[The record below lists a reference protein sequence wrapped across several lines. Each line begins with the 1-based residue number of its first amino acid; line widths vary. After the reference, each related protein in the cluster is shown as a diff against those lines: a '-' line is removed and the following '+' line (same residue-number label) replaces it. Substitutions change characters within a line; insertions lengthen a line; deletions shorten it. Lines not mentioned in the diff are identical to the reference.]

1 MTLGWRAV
9 ALVLVGLAPVLQ
21 WPSMS
26 TVRWW
31 LLLCVVVI
39 GLDLLLAPS
48 PKKLAVARSGNE
60 QVRLGE
66 SSRTTLTVTNP
77 TGRTMRGRLR
87 DAWVPSAGAS
97 GERHTLDV
105 PGGERRRYVT
115 DLLPTRRGDR
125 PADRVTLRVWGPL
138 GVAARQQSRVVPGS
152 VRALPPFH
160 SRRHLPSRLAQLR
173 QLDGRSAVRTRGQ
186 GTEFDSLRDYV
197 EGDDVRSIDW
207 RATARRQ
214 HVVVRTWQPER
225 DRRVILVLDT
235 SRTSA
240 ARIDD
245 QPRLDA
251 AMDASLLLAAL
262 ASRAGDRIDLIA
274 GDRRVRGRV
283 TPNTDRRA
291 LLHQLVTAMAPIE
304 PVLVE
309 ADWTM
314 LAGKVTGLTRRR
326 ALVVLLTALEPAAIE
341 EGLIP
346 VLPALTAHHR
356 VVVASVADPEL
367 GRMRAD
373 LSDLESVYD
382 AAAAER
388 TVSLRQRTA
397 DALERMGVHVID
409 ADPEELPPRLADHYL
424 ALKAQGLL

>member
-48 PKKLAVARSGNE
+48 PKKLVVARSGNE

-66 SSRTTLTVTNP
+66 SASTTLTVTNP
-77 TGRTMRGRLR
+77 TKRAMRGSLR
-87 DAWVPSAGAS
+87 DAWVPSAGTS
-97 GERHTLDV
+97 GERHTLEV

-115 DLLPTRRGDR
+115 NLLPTRRGDR

-138 GVAARQQSRVVPGS
+138 RVSARQQSRAVPGS
-152 VRALPPFH
+152 VRALPPFR

-283 TPNTDRRA
+283 TPNTDRKA

-314 LAGKVTGLTRRR
+314 LASKVTGLTRRR

-373 LSDLESVYD
+373 LSDLEAVYD

>member
-1 MTLGWRAV
+1 MALSWRAV
-9 ALVLVGLAPVLQ
+9 VLLLLGLVPVVL
-21 WPSMS
+21 WPSMT

-31 LLLCVVVI
+31 LLGWLVLVALDVV
-39 GLDLLLAPS
+39 LAPS
-48 PKKLAVARSGNE
+48 PGKVQVVRSAST

-66 SSRTTLTVTNP
+66 SSSTALLVTNP
-77 TGRTMRGRLR
+77 LRRRVHGVLR
-87 DAWVPSAGAS
+87 DAWVPSAGAE

-105 PGGERRRYVT
+105 PAGERRRLT
-115 DLLPTRRGDR
+115 TTIRPTRRGDR
-125 PADRVTLRVWGPL
+125 RADRVTMRVSGPL
-138 GVAARQQSRVVPGS
+138 GLAARQRSRRVEGS

-160 SRRHLPSRLAQLR
+160 SRKHLPSRLAHLR

-225 DRRVILVLDT
+225 DRRVVLVLDT

-240 ARIDD
+240 ARVGDE
-245 QPRLDA
+245 PRLDSS
-251 AMDASLLLAAL
+251 MDAALLLAAL
-262 ASRAGDRIDLIA
+262 ASRAGDRIDLVA
-274 GDRRVRGRV
+274 GDRRIRARVRA
-283 TPNTDRRA
+283 NTDRTA
-291 LLHQLVTAMAPIE
+291 LLHELVTAMAPIE
-304 PVLVE
+304 PVLLE
-309 ADWTM
+309 ADWTL
-314 LAGKVTGLTRRR
+314 LAATVTGVTRRR

-346 VLPALTAHHR
+346 VLPALTARHR
-356 VVVASVADPEL
+356 VVLASVADPAL
-367 GRMRAD
+367 SAMRD
-373 LSDLESVYD
+373 RLDDVEHVYD

-388 TVSLRQRTA
+388 TAALRRRTA
-397 DALERMGVHVID
+397 DALQRMGVTVLD
-409 ADPEELPPRLADHYL
+409 VEPERLPPALADHYL

>member
-1 MTLGWRAV
+1 MALSWRAV
-9 ALVLVGLAPVLQ
+9 VLALLGLLPVVQ
-21 WPSMS
+21 WPSS
-26 TVRWW
+26 TTVGWW
-31 LLLCVVVI
+31 LLVCLVVI
-39 GLDLLLAPS
+39 GLDWLLAPS
-48 PKKLAVARSGNE
+48 PKALQLDRSADE

-66 SSRTTLTVTNP
+66 TTTTTLRVTNP
-77 TGRTMRGRLR
+77 TRRRMRGRLR
-87 DAWVPSAGAS
+87 DAWVPSAGTT

-105 PGGERRRYVT
+105 PGGERRRFVT
-115 DLLPTRRGDR
+115 QLQPTRRGDR
-125 PADRVTLRVWGPL
+125 RADRVTVRVWGPL
-138 GVAARQQSRVVPGS
+138 GVAARQQSRPVPGT
-152 VRALPPFH
+152 VRALPPFN
-160 SRRHLPSRLAQLR
+160 SRKHLPSRLAHLR

-225 DRRVILVLDT
+225 DRRVIIVLDT

-251 AMDASLLLAAL
+251 AMDAALLLAAL

-314 LAGKVTGLTRRR
+314 LAGKVTGLTRRKS
-326 ALVVLLTALEPAAIE
+326 LVVLLTALEPAAVE

-367 GRMRAD
+367 GRMRENLED
-373 LSDLESVYD
+373 LPAVYG

-388 TVSLRQRTA
+388 TILLRQRTA
-397 DALERMGVHVID
+397 DALERMGVHVLD
-409 ADPEELPPRLADHYL
+409 ADPEQLPPKLADHYL

>member
-1 MTLGWRAV
+1 
-9 ALVLVGLAPVLQ
+9 
-21 WPSMS
+21 
-26 TVRWW
+26 
-31 LLLCVVVI
+31 
-39 GLDLLLAPS
+39 
-48 PKKLAVARSGNE
+48 
-60 QVRLGE
+60 
-66 SSRTTLTVTNP
+66 
-77 TGRTMRGRLR
+77 
-87 DAWVPSAGAS
+87 
-97 GERHTLDV
+97 
-105 PGGERRRYVT
+105 
-115 DLLPTRRGDR
+115 DR
-125 PADRVTLRVWGPL
+125 PADRVTVRTWGPL
-138 GVAARQQSRVVPGS
+138 GIAGRQRSWPVPGVVRALPPVHS
-152 VRALPPFH
+152 RRHLPRRLAHLRQLHGRSPVRTRPQGPEFDALRDYLEGDDVRSSAWGPLGLAGRQRSWPVPGVVRALPPFQ
-160 SRRHLPSRLAQLR
+160 SRRHLPSRLAHLR

-251 AMDASLLLAAL
+251 AMDAALLLAAL

-274 GDRRVRGRV
+274 GDRRIRGRV
-283 TPNTDRRA
+283 TPNTDRKA

-314 LAGKVTGLTRRR
+314 LAGRVTGLTRRR

-346 VLPALTAHHR
+346 VLPALTA
-356 VVVASVADPEL
+356 
-367 GRMRAD
+367 
-373 LSDLESVYD
+373 
-382 AAAAER
+382 
-388 TVSLRQRTA
+388 
-397 DALERMGVHVID
+397 
-409 ADPEELPPRLADHYL
+409 
-424 ALKAQGLL
+424 